1 MRAAEAETV
10 DWVASSQWLGL
21 VVAFCI
27 GRTRRTHMHYIL
39 CTCQQKT
46 RKKKAVT
53 VVFGRMA
60 INSSDASSRVVE
72 EEEEGAGEERG
83 EGKERGEG
91 EEREGDA

>member
-1 MRAAEAETV
+1 M
-10 DWVASSQWLGL
+10 
-21 VVAFCI
+21 
-27 GRTRRTHMHYIL
+27 
-39 CTCQQKT
+39 
-46 RKKKAVT
+46 T